1 MISAMGGPTP
11 ASLLVLAG
19 GASRRMGSP
28 KSLLAADVEGTITL
42 LELVV
47 GRLSG
52 AFAELLIAGPPE
64 LVPPALHPHLVR
76 DLHVGVGPLAGIEA
90 GLAHAAHPV
99 LFAAATDMPYLTPEL
114 AVRVVEASVAHDAAV
129 PLVGGRLQP
138 LAAAYRTSAS
148 GPIAAALGAGRRAVQ
163 EVLEELDVVVVEGL
177 DPRLFAN
184 LNTPAEHRRFLD
196 ALPPTD
202 N

>member
-1 MISAMGGPTP
+1 MISAMAGPAQ

-19 GASRRMGSP
+19 GASRRMGAP
-28 KSLLAADVEGTITL
+28 KSLLPADPAGSTTL

-47 GRLSG
+47 ARLSS

-64 LVPPALHPHLVR
+64 LVPAALHPHLVR
-76 DLHVGVGPLAGIEA
+76 DLHVGAGPLAGIEA
-90 GLAHAAHPV
+90 GLAAARHPV
-99 LFAAATDMPYLTPEL
+99 VFAAATDMPNLTPE
-114 AVRVVEASVAHDAAV
+114 AAIRVVEASQDHDAAV
-129 PLVGGRLQP
+129 PLAGGRLQP

-163 EVLEELDVVVVEGL
+163 DVLAELDVVFVEGL
-177 DPRLFAN
+177 EPRLFAN

-196 ALPPTD
+196 ALRRTD